1 MAENSNGSH
10 WWIWKVFWI
19 LLAVTT
25 LEVVLGI
32 IKPAPLIETKFLGTI
47 LLNHIF
53 IILTLIKAAYIVM
66 VFMHLGF
73 EKTSL
78 KWTILIPPL
87 VLIPYLLFILL
98 VERNVIVIKIS

>member
-1 MAENSNGSH
+1 MGNKNNNSH

-19 LLAVTT
+19 LLGVTA

-32 IKPAPLIETKFLGTI
+32 IKPEVLVETRFLGTI

-73 EKTSL
+73 EKKSL
-78 KWTILIPPL
+78 QWTILIPPL

-98 VERNVIVIKIS
+98 VEGWAASLMMF

>member
-1 MAENSNGSH
+1 MGNENNNSH

-19 LLAVTT
+19 LLGVTA

-32 IKPAPLIETKFLGTI
+32 IKPEVLVETRFLGTI

-53 IILTLIKAAYIVM
+53 IILTLIKAAYIVN

-73 EKTSL
+73 ERKSL
-78 KWTILIPPL
+78 QWTILLPALIL
-87 VLIPYLLFILL
+87 VPYLLFILL
-98 VERNVIVIKIS
+98 NEGAYTYLMK